1 MIFVMSGVYG
11 RLDKYRQ
18 MLEKLNLKEDED
30 SLFILGNVI
39 GNGKE
44 SIAVLKDMMYRQN
57 IFPVLGKQEYTAK
70 RIFPALLQ
78 AKDVQSCVSLIGD
91 DLKAEFADWLKHGG
105 FNALEAFLALD
116 SEGKDSILD
125 YLGEFEPYEEVDA
138 GGKTFVLAHAGIA
151 NFEEDKPLE
160 SYDER
165 DFVLEKADY
174 SKVYFKDK
182 FLITA
187 STPTSQIPG
196 AKPGKVFTAKKH
208 LALEC
213 SGTGEKVAAVCL
225 DTMKVHY
232 C

>member
-1 MIFVMSGVYG
+1 MIFVMSGICG

-18 MLEKLNLKEDED
+18 MLEKLNLKENED
-30 SLFILGNVI
+30 SLFVLGNVI
-39 GNGKE
+39 GNRKE

-70 RIFPALLQ
+70 RILPAVSG
-78 AKDVQSCVSLIGD
+78 AKDAESCVSLISD
-91 DLKAEFADWLKHGG
+91 ELKTEFADWLKHGG
-105 FNALEAFLALD
+105 YNILEAFLALD

-160 SYDER
+160 SYDES

-174 SKVYFKDK
+174 SKIYFKDK
-182 FLITA
+182 YLITA
-187 STPTSQIPG
+187 HTPTAEIPG
-196 AKPGKVFTAKKH
+196 AKPGKVFSAKRH
-208 LALEC
+208 LAIEC
-213 SGTGEKVAAVCL
+213 SGNGERIAAVCL
-225 DTMKVHY
+225 DTMKVYY